1 MLDKRMWN
9 KGKGLKT
16 MFNKIICKL
25 IMFLIPRKILNKKIK
40 IIINDNIHKIIIPNK
55 IGDPEKFKKSVQ
67 PLIDYFQ

>member
-40 IIINDNIHKIIIPNK
+40 IIINDNKLKIIIPNK